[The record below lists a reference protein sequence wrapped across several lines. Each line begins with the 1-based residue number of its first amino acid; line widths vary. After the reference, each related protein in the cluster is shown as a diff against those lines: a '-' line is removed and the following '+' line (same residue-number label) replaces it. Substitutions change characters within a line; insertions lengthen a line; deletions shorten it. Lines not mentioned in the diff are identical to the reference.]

1 MGGPSASTAST
12 PCSPSTATPA
22 GSPSAWI
29 RVSGGGKSGGDGGGG
44 KGGGRVILVQ
54 GLGED
59 IHGNGSKCKN
69 KNSDD
74 ICGNAADNTH
84 NSDDRIMM
92 IES

>member
-1 MGGPSASTAST
+1 MVMAVNVNSY
-12 PCSPSTATPA
+12 
-22 GSPSAWI
+22 
-29 RVSGGGKSGGDGGGG
+29 
-44 KGGGRVILVQ
+44 
-54 GLGED
+54 
-59 IHGNGSKCKN
+59 

>member
-1 MGGPSASTAST
+1 M
-12 PCSPSTATPA
+12 
-22 GSPSAWI
+22 
-29 RVSGGGKSGGDGGGG
+29 SGGGKGGGDGGDGGGGKGG

-69 KNSDD
+69 ENRDD